1 MLREANENLTKLT
14 EELERERANEKQMRI
29 KLEEDFA

>member
-1 MLREANENLTKLT
+1 MLRENVDQLQKYT

-29 KLEEDFA
+29 KLEEDYA